1 MPSIAPV
8 PRLQDEHGL
17 TELQARFVQEYPA
30 CDFNATEA
38 ATRAGYSEKT
48 AHAQASRLLKNVKVQ
63 AALSEYLEKLTDR
76 TEIRAEDALE
86 EYRRIAFSSLRDV
99 LRWGPDGVE
108 LRDSE
113 DLPDEVAAAVREV
126 EVNEWRQE
134 DGTVRR
140 RAKVKMH
147 RKEKALDK
155 LGEFLELWTDRSD
168 VRVELYQ
175 YFATLP
181 PDRLRRIAEMDDE
194 EIVELM
200 EQQDGRYGLP
210 GSA

>member
-1 MPSIAPV
+1 M
-8 PRLQDEHGL
+8 
-17 TELQARFVQEYPA
+17 
-30 CDFNATEA
+30 
-38 ATRAGYSEKT
+38 
-48 AHAQASRLLKNVKVQ
+48 
-63 AALSEYLEKLTDR
+63 
-76 TEIRAEDALE
+76 LE

-99 LRWGPDGVE
+99 VRWGPEGLE
-108 LRDSE
+108 LRDSD

-126 EVNEWRQE
+126 EINEWRQE

-155 LGEFLELWTDRSD
+155 LGEFLELWRDRSD

-181 PDRLRRIAEMDDE
+181 PDQLRRISEMDDE
-194 EIVELM
+194 QIIELM
-200 EQQDGRYGLP
+200 ERKDGGFGLP
-210 GSA
+210 GQG